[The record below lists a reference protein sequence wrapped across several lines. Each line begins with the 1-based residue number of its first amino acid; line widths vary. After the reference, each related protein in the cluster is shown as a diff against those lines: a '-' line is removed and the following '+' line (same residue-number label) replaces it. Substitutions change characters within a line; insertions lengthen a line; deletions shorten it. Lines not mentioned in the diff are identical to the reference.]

1 MLVPWAL
8 HYTRVLTGTPSCM
21 YLGNSITH
29 MFSQGLVFSDSVIKY
44 PDINNLKEKGF
55 VLAHCPRGVESF
67 TAGRTWQQAGT
78 WGQAVTLKAHSGDA
92 HLC

>member
-1 MLVPWAL
+1 
-8 HYTRVLTGTPSCM
+8 M

-67 TAGRTWQQAGT
+67 TAGQDMAAGRHV
-78 WGQAVTLKAHSGDA
+78 GPGCNPQDPLH
-92 HLC
+92 